1 MAALKADILK
11 LQNRSKQQRGAAFV
25 EFALVAGLL
34 CLLLFGIIEMGLI
47 FQDQA
52 LLGASAREAARSAAV
67 GRTVSEASSTA
78 VSAGAGLAITPGN
91 VVLEKSIDGQVWAAL
106 GDAPPMN
113 NTAAGNNN
121 AAVGDLVRA
130 TVTYAHP
137 LVTGFVFSG
146 TSKILTAKMVMRR
159 E

>member
-1 MAALKADILK
+1 MNYHSLKYHSRK
-11 LQNRSKQQRGAAFV
+11 KQCRGAALV

-52 LLGASAREAARSAAV
+52 LLGASAREAARSVAV
-67 GRTVSEASSTA
+67 GHTISEALSTA

-91 VVLEKSIDGQVWAAL
+91 VALEKSADGQSWAAL
-106 GDAPPMN
+106 GDAPP
-113 NTAAGNNN
+113 NNN
-121 AAVGDLVRA
+121 AAVGELVRA

-137 LVTGFVFSG
+137 LVTGYVFSG
-146 TSKILTAKMVMRR
+146 TRKTLTAKMVMRR

>member
-1 MAALKADILK
+1 MRLILRK
-11 LQNRSKQQRGAAFV
+11 KRQRGAALV
-25 EFALVAGLL
+25 EFALVAGLM

-52 LLGASAREAARSAAV
+52 LLSAAAREAARSAAV
-67 GRTVSEASSTA
+67 GQATA
-78 VSAGAGLAITPGN
+78 VAQNAGVNAGAGLAITPNAIVLETSSKGQGW
-91 VVLEKSIDGQVWAAL
+91 VVL
-106 GDAPPMN
+106 GDLSGSNSA
-113 NTAAGNNN
+113 AAG
-121 AAVGDLVRA
+121 DFVRA

-146 TSKILTAKMVMRR
+146 SSKVLTAKMVMRR

>member
-1 MAALKADILK
+1 MKLQSLR
-11 LQNRSKQQRGAAFV
+11 LQNRRKVQRGAALV

-52 LLGASAREAARSAAV
+52 LLGGSAREAARSAAV
-67 GRTVSEASSTA
+67 GHTIADAQSAA
-78 VSAGAGLAITPGN
+78 VSAGVGLAITPGN
-91 VVLEKSIDGQVWAAL
+91 VVLEKSIDGQVWVAL
-106 GDAPPMN
+106 GDMPLN
-113 NTAAGNNN
+113 YNTAIGSNNAVAGN
-121 AAVGDLVRA
+121 LVRA

-146 TSKILTAKMVMRR
+146 TSKTLTGKMVMRR

>member
-1 MAALKADILK
+1 LK
-11 LQNRSKQQRGAAFV
+11 LQSLRLQNRRKLQCGAALV

-34 CLLLFGIIEMGLI
+34 CLLLFGIIEMGLL

-67 GRTVSEASSTA
+67 GHTTSEAQSTA
-78 VSAGAGLAITPGN
+78 VSAGAGLAIVPGN
-91 VVLEKSIDGQVWAAL
+91 VVLEKSIDGGQFWAAL
-106 GDAPPMN
+106 GDAPP
-113 NTAAGNNN
+113 NNN

-130 TVTYAHP
+130 TVIYAHP
-137 LVTGFVFSG
+137 LVTGYVFSG
-146 TSKILTAKMVMRR
+146 TCKNLTAKMVMRR

>member
-1 MAALKADILK
+1 MKRRSAKQRQCGAAL
-11 LQNRSKQQRGAAFV
+11 V

-52 LLGASAREAARSAAV
+52 LLGQSARQAARSAAV
-67 GRTVSEASSTA
+67 GSTVETAQMTA
-78 VSAGAGLAITPGN
+78 VSAGAGVAITTGN
-91 VVLEKSIDGQVWAAL
+91 VLLEKSADGGATWAAL
-106 GDAPPMN
+106 GDAG
-113 NTAAGNNN
+113 TANN
-121 AAVGDLVRA
+121 AATGFLVRA

-137 LVTGFVFSG
+137 LITSFVFSG
-146 TSKILTAKMVMRR
+146 STRTLTAKMVMRR

>member
-1 MAALKADILK
+1 MVRKQCRKRRQCGAAL
-11 LQNRSKQQRGAAFV
+11 V

-52 LLGASAREAARSAAV
+52 LLGQSAREAARSAAV
-67 GRTVSEASSTA
+67 GNTTATAQTAA
-78 VSAGAGLAITPGN
+78 VSAGAGLAITSGN
-91 VVLEKSIDGQVWAAL
+91 IALEKSADGGLTWAAL
-106 GDAPPMN
+106 GDAG
-113 NTAAGNNN
+113 TANN
-121 AAVGDLVRA
+121 AAPGYLVRA
-130 TVTYAHP
+130 TVTYNHP

-146 TSKILTAKMVMRR
+146 SSKTLTAKMVMRR